1 MFAYEPRE
9 KYKEGKFIIE
19 REYIFKNSTPEMNM
33 DDEEEKEEEEIMEEV
48 DEE

>member
-19 REYIFKNSTPEMNM
+19 RDFMIKNSTPEMFM

-48 DEE
+48 EEE